1 MATALVF
8 TNPFNL
14 FLRSF
19 PHISPSFPHPIM
31 APTTEPP
38 PPLNISDSKS
48 VVNVHIINSTSR
60 IKGIPFSVFTTPHYK
75 GLDYLDVPA
84 FSFLIE
90 HQPSGRKLL
99 FDLGVRKDWE
109 NLPATIVKRIK
120 DGGWTVT
127 VEKGIAEILQE
138 GGVAP
143 KDIEAIIW
151 R

>member
-1 MATALVF
+1 MA
-8 TNPFNL
+8 
-14 FLRSF
+14 S
-19 PHISPSFPHPIM
+19 ISK
-31 APTTEPP
+31 PP
-38 PPLNISDSKS
+38 PSLNIPDSKS

-60 IKGIPFSVFTTPHYK
+60 MKGIPYSLFMTPSYK
-75 GLDYLDVPA
+75 GLDTLDAPA

-90 HQPSGRKLL
+90 HQSSGRKLL

-109 NLPATIVKRIK
+109 NMPSTIVKRIE
-120 DGGWTVT
+120 DGGFTVT
-127 VEKGIAEILQE
+127 VEKGIAEILQA

>member
-1 MATALVF
+1 
-8 TNPFNL
+8 
-14 FLRSF
+14 
-19 PHISPSFPHPIM
+19 M
-31 APTTEPP
+31 APTVEHPP
-38 PPLNISDSKS
+38 TLSIPASES

-60 IKGIPFSVFTTPHYK
+60 IKGIPFSAFMTPSYK

-84 FSFLIE
+84 FSFLVE
-90 HQPSGRKLL
+90 HQSSGRKLL

-109 NLPATIVKRIK
+109 NLPATTVKRIK

-127 VEKGIAEILQE
+127 IEKGVAEILQE

>member
-1 MATALVF
+1 
-8 TNPFNL
+8 
-14 FLRSF
+14 
-19 PHISPSFPHPIM
+19 M
-31 APTTEPP
+31 APAVEHPP
-38 PPLNISDSKS
+38 TLNIPASES

-60 IKGIPFSVFTTPHYK
+60 IKGMPFSVFMTPSYK
-75 GLDYLDVPA
+75 GLDYLDAPA

-90 HQPSGRKLL
+90 HQSSGRKLL

-109 NLPATIVKRIK
+109 NLPATTVKRIK
-120 DGGWTVT
+120 DVGCTVSI
-127 VEKGIAEILQE
+127 EKGVAEILQK

>member
-1 MATALVF
+1 MAST
-8 TNPFNL
+8 
-14 FLRSF
+14 SK
-19 PHISPSFPHPIM
+19 
-31 APTTEPP
+31 PP
-38 PPLNISDSKS
+38 PSLNIPDSKA

-60 IKGIPFSVFTTPHYK
+60 IKGIPYSVFMEPSYK
-75 GLDYLDVPA
+75 GLDTLDAPA

-90 HQPSGRKLL
+90 HQTSGRKLL

-109 NLPATIVKRIK
+109 NLPPTLIEHIK
-120 DGGWTVT
+120 DFGCTVT
-127 VEKGIAEILQE
+127 VEKGVAEVLQA

>member
-1 MATALVF
+1 
-8 TNPFNL
+8 
-14 FLRSF
+14 
-19 PHISPSFPHPIM
+19 M
-31 APTTEPP
+31 APLFKPP
-38 PPLNISDSKS
+38 PPLNIPESKS

-60 IKGIPFSVFTTPHYK
+60 IKGIPFSLFTTPSYK
-75 GLDYLDVPA
+75 GLDELDVPA
-84 FSFLIE
+84 FSFLVE
-90 HQPSGRKLL
+90 SQSSGRKLL

-109 NLPATIVKRIK
+109 NLPATLVRRIK

-127 VEKGIAEILQE
+127 VEKGVAEILQE

>member
-1 MATALVF
+1 
-8 TNPFNL
+8 
-14 FLRSF
+14 
-19 PHISPSFPHPIM
+19 M
-31 APTTEPP
+31 APAVEHPP
-38 PPLNISDSKS
+38 TLNIPASES

-60 IKGIPFSVFTTPHYK
+60 IKGMPFSVFMTPSYK
-75 GLDYLDVPA
+75 GLDYLDAPA

-90 HQPSGRKLL
+90 HQSSGRKLL

-109 NLPATIVKRIK
+109 NLPATTVKRIE
-120 DGGWTVT
+120 DAGWTVT
-127 VEKGIAEILQE
+127 IEKGVAEILQE